1 MSTPTRILIVD
12 VERAGAAALRQL
24 LCTAGFEA
32 DDAGS
37 VDEAAARLVRAPAD
51 VVLLALEQQSIRSIT
66 QLAAVT
72 DAQLVLLGGEGEQA
86 LGREGLRMGA
96 CDVVERS
103 RDLDTLLF
111 ALERAAHEGRVRRE
125 VAMLRACVGDEAR
138 RALVGRSPAIARVR
152 DLVGRAAAA
161 RTTVVVTGEPG
172 SGKDVVARLVHDL
185 SDRAGRP
192 YVVVRCDASDPAML
206 EAELFGGDREGLIES
221 VRGGTLVVDEL
232 GALPQHLRSRLARTI
247 AEHALTRPGVAE
259 PVPVDVHVVLTG
271 RTSAQQGILEAVP
284 GAHALVID
292 LPPLRERQSDI
303 PLLVHHF
310 RERFESEIGLRLPAL
325 SSETMARLLSHEWP
339 GNVRELEHWL
349 QRAAYASTRQVAA
362 ADMPMSDSSGFAQLD
377 AERPTLDALEER
389 YILHVLAQEHGH
401 QSRAAERLGIDRRTL
416 YRKLK
421 EYRERDTGA
430 ASIRRA
436 G

>member
-1 MSTPTRILIVD
+1 
-12 VERAGAAALRQL
+12 
-24 LCTAGFEA
+24 
-32 DDAGS
+32 
-37 VDEAAARLVRAPAD
+37 
-51 VVLLALEQQSIRSIT
+51 
-66 QLAAVT
+66 
-72 DAQLVLLGGEGEQA
+72 
-86 LGREGLRMGA
+86 
-96 CDVVERS
+96 
-103 RDLDTLLF
+103 
-111 ALERAAHEGRVRRE
+111 
-125 VAMLRACVGDEAR
+125 
-138 RALVGRSPAIARVR
+138 VR

-161 RTTVVVTGEPG
+161 RTAVIVTGEPG

-192 YVVVRCDASDPAML
+192 YVVVRCDATDPAML

-232 GALPQHLRSRLARTI
+232 GALPHHLRSRLVRTI
-247 AEHALTRPGVAE
+247 AEQALSRPGVAE
-259 PVPVDVHVVLTG
+259 PIPIDVRIVLTG
-271 RTSAQQGILEAVP
+271 RTAAQQGILEGVP
-284 GAHALVID
+284 GGAHALVID
-292 LPPLRERQSDI
+292 LPPLRERQSDV

-325 SSETMARLLSHEWP
+325 SSETMARLLAHEWP

-349 QRAAYASTRQVAA
+349 QRAAYSATRQVVG
-362 ADMPMSDSSGFAQLD
+362 ADVPMSGSSEFAQLD
-377 AERPTLDALEER
+377 AERPTLEALEER

-421 EYRERDTGA
+421 EYRERDNGA